1 MASPPIFGSFFA
13 RCSAISLAGVIGYP
27 AKNRHPA
34 TIAASAHASFPCQK
48 RVFLSGLFFKAL
60 LLLKFQLKA

>member
-1 MASPPIFGSFFA
+1 MAIPSTFGSFFA
-13 RCSAISLAGVIGYP
+13 KCSAISLAGVIGYP

-48 RVFLSGLFFKAL
+48 RVFLSGFFFKAL
-60 LLLKFQLKA
+60 LLLEFQPKA